1 MAFSAMEARFR
12 RIFIGMIAILP
23 GFPDFPEK
31 TFKFFDV
38 KTYFKSKISG
48 IRSKSFKLKYPRPK
62 SPELR
67 SPRPKSPLS

>member
-38 KTYFKSKISG
+38 KTYFKSS
-48 IRSKSFKLKYPRPK
+48 
-62 SPELR
+62 
-67 SPRPKSPLS
+67 LS